1 MGVVGENAFQ
11 DWTNVP
17 KALSEPTAG
26 DTMAQLL
33 DQSAAQSSLN
43 VWGMAQGQLDDVAAL
58 IGLDPSVHSY
68 MREPKRVLTVSIP
81 VRMDSGQFRMF
92 EGYRVQHNMAR
103 GPGKGGIRFHPGVTL
118 DEVKALAMWMT
129 WKCAL
134 VNLPFGGAK
143 GGVICDPKTLSL
155 HELENLTRRYT
166 SEISIIIG
174 PEKDIPAPD
183 VYTTPQIM
191 AWIMDTYSMQKG
203 YSIPGVVTGKP
214 LSIGGS
220 LGRDK
225 ATARGC
231 LYVVDE
237 AMRELG
243 LQSSG
248 ARVAIQGFGNAGLHA
263 SELMA
268 AAGYSIVAV
277 SDSTGGVANPRGLDV
292 NGLIAYKAETGS
304 VVGFRGGER
313 IDNREV
319 LEYPCEVLIPAA
331 LEKVITAQNA
341 PRIRAK
347 IVAEAAN
354 GPTLPEA
361 DEILFERGIMVLPDI
376 LANAGGVTVSYFEWV
391 QDLQENFWEEDEI
404 NERLRKKMVRA
415 FNETLEQARRRNVN
429 MRRGAYCVAIERVAE
444 ATEMRGLYP

>member
-1 MGVVGENAFQ
+1 
-11 DWTNVP
+11 
-17 KALSEPTAG
+17 
-26 DTMAQLL
+26 MAQVL
-33 DQSAAQSSLN
+33 DRSAAQSTLN
-43 VWGMAQGQLDDVAAL
+43 VWGMAQGQLDDVAQI
-58 IGLDPSVHSY
+58 IGLSQAVHAY
-68 MREPKRVLTVSIP
+68 LREPKRVLTVSIP
-81 VRMDSGQFRMF
+81 VRMDSGQFKVF
-92 EGYRVQHNMAR
+92 EGYRVQHNMSR
-103 GPGKGGIRFHPGVTL
+103 GPGKGGIRFHPDVTL

-143 GGVICDPKTLSL
+143 GGVICDTKAMSA

-214 LSIGGS
+214 ISIGGS

-231 LYVVDE
+231 HYIVNE

-243 LQSSG
+243 LTVEG
-248 ARVAIQGFGNAGLHA
+248 ATVAIQGFGNAGLNA
-263 SELMA
+263 AELMS
-268 AAGYSIVAV
+268 AGGYTVVAV
-277 SDSTGGVANPRGLDV
+277 SDSQGGVANPKGLDV
-292 NGLIAYKAETGS
+292 RGLIAHKEETGS

-313 IDNREV
+313 LGNREV
-319 LEYPCEVLIPAA
+319 LEYSCDVLVPTA
-331 LEKVITAQNA
+331 LEKVITEENA
-341 PRIRAK
+341 PRIKAK

-361 DEILFERGIMVLPDI
+361 DEILFDRGIMVLPDI

-404 NERLRKKMVRA
+404 NDRLKKKMVRA
-415 FNETLEQARRRNVN
+415 FKETLEQAKRHKVN

-444 ATEMRGLYP
+444 ATTMRGLYP

>member
-1 MGVVGENAFQ
+1 MSQV
-11 DWTNVP
+11 
-17 KALSEPTAG
+17 
-26 DTMAQLL
+26 L
-33 DQSAAQSSLN
+33 DRSAAQSTLN
-43 VWGMAQGQLDDVAAL
+43 VWGMAQGQLDDVAGL
-58 IGLDPSVHSY
+58 IGLNQSVHGY
-68 MREPKRVLTVSIP
+68 LREPKRVLTVSIP
-81 VRMDSGQFRMF
+81 VRMDGGGFKMF

-103 GPGKGGIRFHPGVTL
+103 GPGKGGIRFHPDVTL

-143 GGVICDPKTLSL
+143 GGVICDTKALSL

-214 LSIGGS
+214 ISIGGS

-231 LYVVDE
+231 LYIVDE

-243 LQSSG
+243 LANQG

-263 SELMA
+263 ASLMA
-268 AAGYSIVAV
+268 EAGYLIVAV
-277 SDSTGGVANPRGLDV
+277 SDSQGGVANPKGLDV
-292 NGLIAYKAETGS
+292 SGLIAHKEETGS

-319 LEYPCEVLIPAA
+319 LEYPCDVLVPAA

-341 PRIRAK
+341 PRIKAK
-347 IVAEAAN
+347 VIAEAAN

-361 DEILFERGIMVLPDI
+361 DEILFERGVVVLPDI

-404 NERLRKKMVRA
+404 NERLKKKMVRA
-415 FNETLEQARRRNVN
+415 FKETLEQAKRHRVN

>member
-1 MGVVGENAFQ
+1 MTSSIDRSAVQSAQ
-11 DWTNVP
+11 NVW
-17 KALSEPTAG
+17 E
-26 DTMAQLL
+26 MAQ
-33 DQSAAQSSLN
+33 S
-43 VWGMAQGQLDDVAAL
+43 QLDEVARL
-58 IGLDPSVHSY
+58 IGLTEGIHLFL
-68 MREPKRVLTVSIP
+68 REPKRVLEVSVP
-81 VRMDSGQFRMF
+81 VGMDDGRMRIFM
-92 EGYRVQHNMAR
+92 GYRVQHNLSR
-103 GPGKGGIRFHPGVTL
+103 GPSKGGIRFHPDVTL
-118 DEVKALAMWMT
+118 DEIKALAMWMT

-134 VNLPFGGAK
+134 VNIPFGGAK
-143 GGVICDPKTLSL
+143 GGVICNPKAMSMN
-155 HELENLTRRYT
+155 ELEHLTRRFT
-166 SEISIIIG
+166 TEISIIIG

-214 LSIGGS
+214 IAIGGS

-237 AMRELG
+237 AMNTLS
-243 LQSSG
+243 LPTDG
-248 ARVAIQGFGNAGLHA
+248 ARVAIQGFGNAGMHA
-263 SELMA
+263 ATLMA
-268 AAGYSIVAV
+268 ERGYRIVAV
-277 SDSTGGVANPRGLDV
+277 SDSRGGVANTKGLDV
-292 NGLIAYKAETGS
+292 RGLVAHKTETGS
-304 VVGFRGGER
+304 VVGYGGGES
-313 IDNREV
+313 ITNRDL
-319 LEYPCEVLIPAA
+319 LEYDCDVLVPAA

-361 DEILFERGIMVLPDI
+361 DAILRDRGIMVLPDI

-404 NERLRKKMVRA
+404 NDRLKRKMMRA
-415 FNETLEQARRRNVN
+415 FHETLDQAKRHGVD
-429 MRRGAYCVAIERVAE
+429 MRTGAYAVAVERVAE
-444 ATEMRGLYP
+444 ATKLRGLYP